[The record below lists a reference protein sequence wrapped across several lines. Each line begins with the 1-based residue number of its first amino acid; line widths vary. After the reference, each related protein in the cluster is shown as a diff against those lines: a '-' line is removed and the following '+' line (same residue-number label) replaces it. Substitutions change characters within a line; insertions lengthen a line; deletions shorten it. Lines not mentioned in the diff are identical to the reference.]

1 MEGNVFMEQWNEYLE
16 ALASKAPTPGGGSA
30 AAVYGAI
37 GTALGEMVGNLTS
50 GKKKFAIYEEDVQK
64 ILARLGGARMDFIRL
79 EKADEQAFQPLSEV
93 YRMKAETKEE
103 KTEKEER
110 MEECL
115 KAAAKVPMEVMERAV
130 SVMDDIE
137 FLALHGSR
145 LAVSDAGVGI
155 QGIRSALLGA
165 VMSVYINTKMM
176 KDREYAEE
184 MNSQA
189 ELLIRKGTEQARP
202 DLWDCIKG
210 GKRMITLKGA
220 EVSAKIKEQ
229 VLAMNGKLGGYVP
242 TAAIVRIG
250 ERPDDL
256 SYERNVMKRIAA
268 YGMETKSY
276 VYPADITEEE
286 FFAEFQK
293 INDDEAIDGILLFRP
308 LPKYINEKRAE
319 QMIRPEKDLDGIC
332 AVNTAKVFAG
342 EKDGFAPCTAE
353 AVIEVLKAFDIPME
367 GKRAVIV
374 GRSMVVGRPLS
385 MLMLKENATVTV
397 CHTKTKDLKAV
408 CREADILV
416 AAAGKAKMLDASFL
430 KEGAV
435 LIDVGINVDENG
447 KLCGDV
453 LWEGLEEKASAAT
466 PVPGGVG
473 AVTTAVLAKHLA
485 MAAERKVNR

>member
-165 VMSVYINTKMM
+165 VMSVNTKMIYTLMTAPSVYINTKMM

-189 ELLIRKGTEQARP
+189 ELLIRKGTEQA
-202 DLWDCIKG
+202 D
-210 GKRMITLKGA
+210 
-220 EVSAKIKEQ
+220 
-229 VLAMNGKLGGYVP
+229 
-242 TAAIVRIG
+242 RI
-250 ERPDDL
+250 
-256 SYERNVMKRIAA
+256 
-268 YGMETKSY
+268 YG
-276 VYPADITEEE
+276 I
-286 FFAEFQK
+286 
-293 INDDEAIDGILLFRP
+293 
-308 LPKYINEKRAE
+308 
-319 QMIRPEKDLDGIC
+319 
-332 AVNTAKVFAG
+332 
-342 EKDGFAPCTAE
+342 
-353 AVIEVLKAFDIPME
+353 VLKAVR
-367 GKRAVIV
+367 G
-374 GRSMVVGRPLS
+374 
-385 MLMLKENATVTV
+385 
-397 CHTKTKDLKAV
+397 
-408 CREADILV
+408 
-416 AAAGKAKMLDASFL
+416 
-430 KEGAV
+430 
-435 LIDVGINVDENG
+435 
-447 KLCGDV
+447 
-453 LWEGLEEKASAAT
+453 
-466 PVPGGVG
+466 
-473 AVTTAVLAKHLA
+473 
-485 MAAERKVNR
+485 

>member
-176 KDREYAEE
+176 KDREYAEDE
-184 MNSQA
+184 QPGGASYKEGN
-189 ELLIRKGTEQARP
+189 GTGRP

-268 YGMETKSY
+268 YGMETMSY

>member
-1 MEGNVFMEQWNEYLE
+1 MKREQLPDLQSYKNSRKYTARIDKSREIMDNSFQDCKSTAGREGFTGMDQQPMAGTSGCGDSIDMQRVNLEGNMFMEQWNEYLE
-16 ALASKAPTPGGGSA
+16 VLASKAPTPGGGSA

-37 GTALGEMVGNLTS
+37 GTALGEMVGNLTA

-189 ELLIRKGTEQARP
+189 ELLIRKGTEQA
-202 DLWDCIKG
+202 D
-210 GKRMITLKGA
+210 
-220 EVSAKIKEQ
+220 
-229 VLAMNGKLGGYVP
+229 
-242 TAAIVRIG
+242 RI
-250 ERPDDL
+250 
-256 SYERNVMKRIAA
+256 
-268 YGMETKSY
+268 YG
-276 VYPADITEEE
+276 I
-286 FFAEFQK
+286 
-293 INDDEAIDGILLFRP
+293 
-308 LPKYINEKRAE
+308 
-319 QMIRPEKDLDGIC
+319 
-332 AVNTAKVFAG
+332 
-342 EKDGFAPCTAE
+342 
-353 AVIEVLKAFDIPME
+353 VLKAVR
-367 GKRAVIV
+367 G
-374 GRSMVVGRPLS
+374 
-385 MLMLKENATVTV
+385 
-397 CHTKTKDLKAV
+397 
-408 CREADILV
+408 
-416 AAAGKAKMLDASFL
+416 
-430 KEGAV
+430 
-435 LIDVGINVDENG
+435 
-447 KLCGDV
+447 
-453 LWEGLEEKASAAT
+453 
-466 PVPGGVG
+466 
-473 AVTTAVLAKHLA
+473 
-485 MAAERKVNR
+485 